1 MSRNRLAGT
10 KSGTSN
16 SAKFYQENESSR
28 KKKQEYDAEYNSSPT
43 QRRRRSILLA
53 INRKKKTNGNLDG
66 MDEAH
71 ISKSKTVK
79 QDQGKNRGD
88 KKRIFFGK
96 KKKKRG

>member
-10 KSGTSN
+10 KRGNSN

-28 KKKQEYDAEYNSSPT
+28 KKKQEYDSEYNSSSI
-43 QRRRRSILLA
+43 QKKRRSILLA
-53 INRKKKTNGNLDG
+53 INRKKGTNGNLDG

-79 QDQGKNRGD
+79 QDQSKNRGD
-88 KKRIFFGK
+88 KKKIFFGRK
-96 KKKKRG
+96 KGD